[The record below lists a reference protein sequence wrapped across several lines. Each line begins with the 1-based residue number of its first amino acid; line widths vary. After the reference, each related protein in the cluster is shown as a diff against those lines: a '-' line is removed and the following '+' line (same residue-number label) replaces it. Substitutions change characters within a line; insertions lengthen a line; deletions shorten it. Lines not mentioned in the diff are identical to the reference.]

1 MVAQCLVLGRAGIR
15 DQLKNV
21 KPYGRYRDIEAL
33 SEKVEARVNPAYY
46 AEQFKGK
53 PYPNTY
59 GGRIIVTLNDGTRCD
74 HEPLPYLGCRM
85 SDGSVNTASYP
96 QLVEKMREQAPLAG
110 ITAAKQARIVAF
122 ITTLEE
128 QATVQPLLASMTR

>member
-1 MVAQCLVLGRAGIR
+1 MVALCLVLGRAGIR
-15 DQLKNV
+15 DQLNHV

-33 SEKVEARVNPAYY
+33 SEKIDARVNPAYY
-46 AEQFKGK
+46 AAHFQGK

-59 GGRIIVTLNDGTRCD
+59 GGRIIVTLTDGTRYD
-74 HEPLPYLGCRM
+74 HEPLPYPGCHL
-85 SDGSVNTASYP
+85 SDGSINIISIP

-128 QATVQPLLASMTR
+128 QPTVQPLLANMTR